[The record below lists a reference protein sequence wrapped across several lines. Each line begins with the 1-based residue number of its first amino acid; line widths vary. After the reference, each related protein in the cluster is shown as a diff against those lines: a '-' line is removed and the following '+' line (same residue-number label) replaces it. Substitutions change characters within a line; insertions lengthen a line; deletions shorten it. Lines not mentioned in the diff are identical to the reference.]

1 MAEEPQQWELAGVQ
15 LPDGVSNMLNTVKA
29 FTVEGNPYDRG
40 IFYKEYRCDDGN
52 KVKSYD
58 CIPAVCICDTDF
70 ISGSVENCII
80 KGTRAWYI
88 FHMGSYRPYAIAQR
102 YFSPICLC
110 LPMS

>member
-1 MAEEPQQWELAGVQ
+1 MDLVLLGSVGLFGIALGLHPVETTAAAETDEAQVAEEPQQWELAGVQ

-40 IFYKEYRCDDGN
+40 IFYKEHRCDDGN

-70 ISGSVENCII
+70 I
-80 KGTRAWYI
+80 
-88 FHMGSYRPYAIAQR
+88 QD
-102 YFSPICLC
+102 
-110 LPMS
+110 